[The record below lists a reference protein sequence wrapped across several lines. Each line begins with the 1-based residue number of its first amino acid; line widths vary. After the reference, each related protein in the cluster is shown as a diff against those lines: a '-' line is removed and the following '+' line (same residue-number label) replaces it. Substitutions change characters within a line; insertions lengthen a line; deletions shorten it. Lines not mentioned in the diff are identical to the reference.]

1 MDIYATVIN
10 QIIRQQISVIGSLA
24 MDQAKNVQGL
34 EVVGQNEI
42 RIKGNGKQILENLVQ
57 EYSRLF
63 GQASVEVCKDAVKE
77 IHPPIPAEYL
87 PQILV

>member
-1 MDIYATVIN
+1 MDIYATAIN

-24 MDQAKNVQGL
+24 LDQAKNVQGL
-34 EVVGQNEI
+34 EVAGQNEI
-42 RIKGNGKQILENLVQ
+42 HIKGNGKQILENLVQ